1 MSYLNAVRLVFSGT
15 FQADPSTVNNDVR
28 HYDNARFKKNYQE
41 FSEGQELNG
50 WWNPPGSGAFRLLN
64 CTVKAVHYADGT
76 SSNRQKA
83 DPVVGL
89 SILDSPDRTAGK
101 IVDIDPQWQLASQLW
116 GLKVRLTEVSGDTA
130 KNYLTSS
137 YLENP
142 FRDLWFTR
150 MSGASNDHAASAT
163 FQSVLT
169 DLEWASTLPDSRFL
183 DELRQA
189 TQEGKLSIR
198 LTTYAYKDDHTQPG
212 FTTGTVTGVIGPY
225 LSGEPTSFVA
235 GRRFAPAKAQTGT
248 SWNNI
253 TFFTGVLDGA
263 TRRLF
268 LDLSNA
274 LPIDTDGNPLDLGTL
289 SVGALLAAD
298 TPEGAPVG
306 IGNFQPF
313 VNLKPIDNLGPID
326 NLDPIDSLEAVGKIP
341 YLTPNWLLNTSG
353 IAEFVLTKGQMAN
366 QSPPPNQFFPLAL
379 AVQTC
384 DCATPLVA
392 IRETTNGLFVGA
404 EPFVLRIDSD
414 VDGPVSVTTKL
425 YATAY
430 GQPAPYAGLI
440 FGQTGAMPGLGGGGG
455 IDQPTAPI
463 PVAGIPEEALDF
475 PSGLTAGTD
484 GTTTLT
490 IQATPPGNPR
500 CYIDGQ
506 LYNVTYK
513 QPGQAP
519 NDYGPFE
526 LISIHLRN
534 AYPVPA
540 EPTWEANIKPIF
552 VQYGNLYPIMSR
564 RLVNLNCP
572 VSVNEHRKLL
582 MLAFSLDIH
591 DPNYMPVTRDLSE
604 GKRRTIVK
612 WLGRMD
618 QDAQFQALL
627 KAALEAPA
635 GPGPIINAPPE
646 RIDAA
651 ETEPVGGK
659 TEFARS
665 LAASRARAGKT
676 VPAE

>member
-1 MSYLNAVRLVFSGT
+1 MSYLNAVRLVFSGQ

-28 HYDNARFKKNYQE
+28 HYDNASFKAKYQE
-41 FSEGQELNG
+41 FQQGREWDG
-50 WWNPPGSGAFRLLN
+50 WWNPPGSGAFRLVN

-76 SSNRQKA
+76 CSSDPKA
-83 DPVVGL
+83 DPIVGL
-89 SILDSPDRTAGK
+89 SILDSPNRTAGK
-101 IVDIDPQWQLASQLW
+101 IVDIDPQWQVASQLW
-116 GLKVRLTEVSGDTA
+116 GLKVRLTDVSNNTA
-130 KNYLTSS
+130 ATYLASS

-142 FRDLWFTR
+142 FRDLWFSR
-150 MSGASNDHAASAT
+150 MSGAGGDSAASAT

-183 DELRQA
+183 DELRKA

-212 FTTGTVTGVIGPY
+212 FTIGTVTGVIGPY

-235 GRRFAPAKAQTGT
+235 GRRFAPANAQTGT
-248 SWNNI
+248 SWDNI
-253 TFFTGVLDGA
+253 TFFTGHLDGA

-274 LPIDTDGNPLDLGTL
+274 LPIDTDGNPVDLGTL
-289 SVGALLAAD
+289 RVGSLLAAD

-306 IGNFQPF
+306 IGNFQPIGDCEPTGD
-313 VNLKPIDNLGPID
+313 LQSI
-326 NLDPIDSLEAVGKIP
+326 GKIP
-341 YLTPNWLLNTSG
+341 YLTPNWLLRTSG
-353 IAEFVLTKGQMAN
+353 IAEFVLTKAQMAN
-366 QSPPPNQFFPLAL
+366 QSATSQFCPLAL
-379 AVQTC
+379 TVQAS
-384 DCATPLVA
+384 DGATPLVA

-404 EPFVLRIDSD
+404 DPFVLRIDSD

-440 FGQTGAMPGLGGGGG
+440 FSQTGAMPGLGGGGG
-455 IDQPTAPI
+455 INQPTAPI

-500 CYIDGQ
+500 GYIDGQ

-513 QPGQAP
+513 QSGQAP

-526 LISIHLRN
+526 LIAIHLRN

-540 EPTWEANIKPIF
+540 TPTWVADIQPIF
-552 VQYGNLYPIMSR
+552 AQYGNLYPIMSR
-564 RLVNLNCP
+564 RLVNLNDP
-572 VSVNEHRKLL
+572 VSVYEHRKLL
-582 MLAFSLDIH
+582 ALAFSLDIH

-612 WLGRMD
+612 WLGRID
-618 QDAQFQALL
+618 QDVQFQALL
-627 KAALEAPA
+627 QAALQAPA
-635 GPGPIINAPPE
+635 DPVALVSAP
-646 RIDAA
+646 AA
-651 ETEPVGGK
+651 PAATAEVEPVGGK

-665 LAASRARAGKT
+665 LAASRARASNRAG
-676 VPAE
+676 